1 MTGAEYDREFAGLP
15 AYEDGSDELAD
26 ADVDEI
32 ADDRDDGPPEPFYPF
47 DFDERDCSGVFDGIG
62 GVVSDA
68 DPGL

>member
-1 MTGAEYDREFAGLP
+1 MTGAEHDREFADLP

-26 ADVDEI
+26 ADADELVG
-32 ADDRDDGPPEPFYPF
+32 DRDNGPPEPFYPF
-47 DFDERDCSGVFDGIG
+47 DFDPSDCSGAFDGF